1 MKPRGS
7 MPYSQRLQYSLSWAE
22 STQFLL
28 VILISLSYILIL
40 FSHLCLGLPKGIFPV
55 GVSVK
60 MLKALL
66 PSSILVTWPAH
77 LNLLDLITLTI
88 LGERYKLWSSS
99 LWSLLHSLSH
109 PAWALIFASWSMFSS
124 VHWHY
129 PIISFAYGVILDKSM
144 FERILYEVDKREI
157 PL

>member
-1 MKPRGS
+1 MPHSQGPPIIPILSQINQIPRIDT
-7 MPYSQRLQYSLSWAE
+7 YFIKIY
-22 STQFLL
+22 
-28 VILISLSYILIL
+28 LIL
-40 FSHLCLGLPKGIFPV
+40 PLHLRLGFPEGLFSVCLTFKTMRATCLF
-55 GVSVK
+55 
-60 MLKALL
+60 
-66 PSSILVTWPAH
+66 H
-77 LNLLDLITLTI
+77 LNILDLITLTI